1 MELKLTKSKVF
12 FIVGIGEWNKKIF
25 LSESKNNKYIFI
37 NSKSEL
43 VNKLKKYNPSIIFF
57 IHWHWKI
64 SKSFLKSYQC
74 IGFHMTKLPYGR
86 GGSPLQ
92 NLILRNKKSTF
103 LSVFKITDKMDSGP
117 ILLQKKMS
125 LNGNAEDIYR
135 RVTINALSIIK
146 SKFIIG
152 KKLLFK
158 NQKGKIIN
166 FKRRNPE
173 QSEIKNIKNIKNLH
187 DFIRM
192 LDAPNYPRA
201 FIIKNKFKISFSNS
215 EIKNNTIQSKVM
227 IEKIND

>member
-1 MELKLTKSKVF
+1 MELKLIKSKVF

-64 SKSFLKSYQC
+64 SKSFLKSYLC

-166 FKRRNPE
+166 FKRRDPK

-201 FIIKNKFKISFSNS
+201 FIIKNKFKISFFNS
-215 EIKNNTIQSKVM
+215 EIKNNTIRSKVM